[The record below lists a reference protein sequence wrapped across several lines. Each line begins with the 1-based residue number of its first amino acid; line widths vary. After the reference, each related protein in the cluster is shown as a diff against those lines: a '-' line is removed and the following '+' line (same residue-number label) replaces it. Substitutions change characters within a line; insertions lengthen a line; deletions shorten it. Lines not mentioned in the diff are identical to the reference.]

1 VPDRSLLQEADVSD
15 AELAAMVAGQ
25 LGEDRVAIESS
36 SAAVADY
43 DLHTLTTGARYWVDG
58 TARAP
63 GGTTRPFRFFVKVVQ
78 SWERSP
84 VFQEVPEEMR
94 AEALEMIPWRREPQV
109 YATDLGDRL
118 PAGLSM
124 PAARHVRDLDDL
136 SAVLWL
142 DAVDTRPVTWD
153 VARFG
158 TAAYLL
164 GRLAASREV
173 APVGEIGSVGNLP
186 RRYAAGRFA
195 GQVLPALNDDGL
207 WHHPLLAQCF
217 GDRLHD
223 DLRVAAAGMPG
234 YLDELDTVPVGTL
247 HGDACTRNLLVR
259 AGAPDDEF
267 VLIDFG
273 FWSRGPLGFDLS
285 QLLIGEVQ
293 TGERAAADLP
303 AIEAACVPAYTAGLA
318 AEGCDLADE
327 VVARSHAL
335 LLLLF
340 AGVSAIPFELLGGP
354 VDEESMRVAG
364 ERAAGA
370 RFSLDLV
377 ADTKPLL

>member
-1 VPDRSLLQEADVSD
+1 MSDRSVLGGADVDD
-15 AELAAMVAGQ
+15 AELVAMVAAQ
-25 LGEDRVAIESS
+25 LGEDSVTLESS
-36 SAAVADY
+36 SAVVADY
-43 DLHTLTTGARYWVDG
+43 DLDTLTTAGRYWVDG
-58 TARAP
+58 IARTPSGATA
-63 GGTTRPFRFFVKVVQ
+63 PFRFFVKVVQ

-84 VFQEVPEEMR
+84 VFQQVPEEMR
-94 AEALEMIPWRREPQV
+94 AEALAMIPWRREPQI

-124 PAARHVRDLDDL
+124 PAARHVRDVDDL
-136 SAVLWL
+136 SAALWL
-142 DAVDTRPVTWD
+142 DAVDTRAVTWD
-153 VARFG
+153 LARFG
-158 TAAYLL
+158 TAARLL
-164 GRLAASREV
+164 GRLAASAEV
-173 APVGEIGSVGNLP
+173 APIGELGSIGNVQ

-207 WHHPLLAQCF
+207 WQHPLLAHCF
-217 GDRLHD
+217 GDRLRD
-223 DLRVAAAGMPG
+223 DMRAAAAAMPG
-234 YLDELDTVPVGTL
+234 YLDELDTVPVGTC

-259 AGAPDDEF
+259 EGAGDDEF

-273 FWSRGPLGFDLS
+273 FWSRAPLGFDLS

-318 AEGCDLADE
+318 AEGCDVTED

-335 LLLLF
+335 FLLLF
-340 AGVSAIPFELLGGP
+340 AGLSAIPFELLAGP
-354 VDEESMRVAG
+354 VDDESVRVAR
-364 ERAAGA
+364 ERAGGA

-377 ADTKPLL
+377 AGTTPLL